1 MPTVLVVDDT
11 PVDRRIAGGLIEEDP
26 TATVSYAENG
36 ADAIEKLAQSMPDL
50 VVTDLQM
57 PELDGLQLVQRIR
70 MIYPKLPVILMT
82 AKGSEAIAMEA
93 LEQGAASY
101 VPKSQLNE
109 RLRETVQ
116 DVLSMAGAERTHN
129 ALLACQDRIEIGY
142 SLGNDAALID
152 TVTELIQ
159 QFLEGMDLFDH
170 TENCRVVIAVRE
182 ALLNA
187 LYRGNLE
194 ITSDHLQEA
203 SEDLVSG
210 RTGIVDE
217 RRTHAPFSERKVFLD
232 LRIDRQ
238 EAKFTIRDEGRGFDH
253 KSFFASESTSET
265 IDMDRGRGLRLMQ
278 SFMNEVAYNEA
289 GNEVTLVKRP

>member
-1 MPTVLVVDDT
+1 M
-11 PVDRRIAGGLIEEDP
+11 A
-26 TATVSYAENG
+26 S
-36 ADAIEKLAQSMPDL
+36 
-50 VVTDLQM
+50 
-57 PELDGLQLVQRIR
+57 
-70 MIYPKLPVILMT
+70 
-82 AKGSEAIAMEA
+82 KGSEAIAIEA

-116 DVLSMAGAERTHN
+116 DVLSMAGAERTHSD
-129 ALLACQDRIEIGY
+129 LLACQDRIEVSY

-194 ITSDHLQEA
+194 ITSNHLQKA

-210 RTGIVDE
+210 RTSIVDE
-217 RRTHAPFSERKVFLD
+217 RRTLAPFSERKVFLD
-232 LRIDRQ
+232 IHIDRQ

-253 KSFFASESTSET
+253 KSFFADESTSDS

-278 SFMNEVAYNEA
+278 SFMDEVAYNEA
-289 GNEVTLVKRP
+289 GNEVTLVKRS